1 MNSLPETCALNL
13 SSCLWSEINNI
24 QPAITAPVHEQVRNN
39 SEPCNASLK
48 KIHKEDAS
56 KCKYM
61 YADNQSR
68 QRYNNK
74 LINNAINRSIS
85 DVQRIPLG
93 ITHLQHKSKNKM
105 HSTIARS
112 PYTATQDITCMRYL
126 CRTYSR

>member
-24 QPAITAPVHEQVRNN
+24 QPAITAPVHEQLWNN

-48 KIHKEDAS
+48 KIHKDAS

-68 QRYNNK
+68 QRYNK
-74 LINNAINRSIS
+74 LINNAINRGTS
-85 DVQRIPLG
+85 DVQGIPLG
-93 ITHLQHKSKNKM
+93 ITRAQWRIQGKSK
-105 HSTIARS
+105 
-112 PYTATQDITCMRYL
+112 
-126 CRTYSR
+126 